1 MINLFKPKKNG
12 DDLELKIDKDN
23 LPEHKNKEIRNGK
36 ERVGICNQI
45 VG

>member
-23 LPEHKNKEIRNGK
+23 LPDF
-36 ERVGICNQI
+36 CYS
-45 VG
+45 